1 MLFFDEVVWQVG
13 ERGQIY
19 TSRDLDN
26 WIPRESGTTKSLR
39 SLTTFGTNIFI
50 SAEEGTILFGPNA
63 RELTIRTLGTTDWLE
78 GIAGGTNSIV
88 AVGDNGAIYSSANGV
103 DWDRRGDF
111 TTWLRSVAYG
121 GGQFVTV
128 GEDGFIATSPD
139 GESWHQRTSDT
150 IAHLN
155 KVAWLED
162 RFWIVGDEGTV
173 LTNSS
178 PTTFSMV
185 NLPLTNTLYTVSA
198 NTNEVMIAGDGIVL
212 LSTHDGG
219 LWVRQ
224 SDPGTPLLAPEWIY
238 YSSIWDGRLFL
249 LSGESGM
256 LVEGFRTNSTAPL
269 YWYSTIQPTRSW
281 LWSVAHV
288 DDFYTAVGVNGTIV
302 TSDDGAEWFREATP
316 VESETEVL
324 LGIGG
329 NTNVLVAAGSRGL
342 ILTSENLLTN
352 IVSTNLLGEVVTNAV
367 SLFGVNWNT
376 ILSGVTNDLQG
387 VAATS
392 DLLIVTGGSG
402 TILTSSGA
410 GMGRIWVSRSSG
422 VSAFLSGATAWPGG
436 FVSTGAAGTIQTS
449 PDGITWTQRNSG
461 VVSWIYAVRYVG
473 GQLVAVGEGG
483 LILTSSDG
491 VEWQTRVSGTSEW
504 LNDVT
509 YAQGTWYVTAGNG
522 TLVTSS
528 DGVLWRPERAIT
540 SRSLYGAATDGE
552 QVIAV
557 GMEGMILRRNLRVE
571 TEPVQILS
579 YENPGLSSIFLFAG
593 KVDQRFVLEEA
604 DSVLGPWRPAAFL
617 ELTEPSGTMVFE
629 RPNNDAPMKFFRTRL
644 L

>member
-1 MLFFDEVVWQVG
+1 MLFFDGVVWQVG

-50 SAEEGTILFGPNA
+50 SAEEGTILSGPNA
-63 RELTIRTLGTTDWLE
+63 RQLSNLTLGTRDWLE
-78 GIAGGTNSIV
+78 GIAGGTNAIV
-88 AVGDNGAIYSSANGV
+88 AVGDNGAVYSSSDGV
-103 DWDRRGDF
+103 AWNRRGDF

-121 GGQFVTV
+121 DGQFVTV
-128 GEDGFIATSPD
+128 GEEGFIATSPD
-139 GESWHQRTSDT
+139 GQIWQRTISDT
-150 IAHLN
+150 TAHLN

-178 PTTFSMV
+178 PTSFAKV
-185 NLPLTNTLYTVSA
+185 NLPLTNRLYTISA

-212 LSTHDGG
+212 LGTRDGA

-224 SDPGTPLLAPEWIY
+224 SDPDTPLLAPEWIF

-249 LSGESGM
+249 LSGEAGM

-281 LWSVAHV
+281 LWSVTHV
-288 DDFYTAVGVNGTIV
+288 DGFYTAVGVNGTIV

-316 VESETEVL
+316 VESETKVL
-324 LGIGG
+324 LGTGG
-329 NTNVLVAAGSRGL
+329 NTNVLIAAGSGGF
-342 ILTSENLLTN
+342 ILRSENLLTN
-352 IVSTNLLGEVVTNAV
+352 VVSTNLLNELVTNVV
-367 SLFGVNWNT
+367 SLFGVNWES
-376 ILSGVTNDLQG
+376 IISGVTNDLQG
-387 VAATS
+387 VAATPEM
-392 DLLIVTGGSG
+392 LIVTGGRG

-410 GMGRIWVSRSSG
+410 TMGTVWIARMSG

-436 FVSTGAAGTIQTS
+436 FVS
-449 PDGITWTQRNSG
+449 
-461 VVSWIYAVRYVG
+461 VG
-473 GQLVAVGEGG
+473 AVGEDG
-483 LILTSSDG
+483 LILTSSNG
-491 VEWQTRVSGTSEW
+491 VDWQTKESGTTEW

-522 TLVTSS
+522 ILVTSNEG
-528 DGVLWRPERAIT
+528 DLWRAQKAIT
-540 SRSLYGAATDGE
+540 SRSLYGTATDGE

-604 DSVLGPWRPAAFL
+604 ESVLGPWKDAAFL

-629 RPNNDAPMKFFRTRL
+629 WPNNGAPMKFFRTRL

>member
-1 MLFFDEVVWQVG
+1 MLFFDGVVWQVG

-39 SLTTFGTNIFI
+39 SLTTFGTNVFI
-50 SAEEGTILFGPNA
+50 SAQEGTILSGPNA
-63 RELTIRTLGTTDWLE
+63 RQLTIRTLGATDWLE
-78 GIAGGTNSIV
+78 GIAGGTNAIV
-88 AVGDNGAIYSSANGV
+88 AVGDNGAIYSSSDGV
-103 DWDRRGDF
+103 TWNRRRDF

-121 GGQFVTV
+121 EGQFVTV
-128 GEDGFIATSPD
+128 GEEGFIASSPD
-139 GESWHQRTSDT
+139 GQTWQRRNSDT
-150 IAHLN
+150 SAHLN

-178 PTTFSMV
+178 LTTFAKV
-185 NLPLTNTLYTVSA
+185 NLPLTNSLYTISA
-198 NTNEVMIAGDGIVL
+198 STNEVMIAGDEIVL
-212 LSTHDGG
+212 LGTHDGA

-224 SDPGTPLLAPEWIY
+224 SDPDTPLLAPEWIF

-281 LWSVAHV
+281 LWSVTHV
-288 DDFYTAVGVNGTIV
+288 EGFYTAVGVNGTIV

-316 VESETEVL
+316 VASETEVL
-324 LGIGG
+324 LGTGG
-329 NTNVLVAAGSRGL
+329 NTNVLIAAGSGGL
-342 ILTSENLLTN
+342 ILTSENILTN
-352 IVSTNLLGEVVTNAV
+352 VVSTNLLNEVVTNVV
-367 SLFGVNWNT
+367 SLFGVNWQT
-376 ILSGVTNDLQG
+376 IVSGVTNDLQG
-387 VAATS
+387 VAATPEM
-392 DLLIVTGGSG
+392 LIVTGGGG

-410 GMGRIWVSRSSG
+410 TMGTLWISRNSG
-422 VSAFLSGATAWPGG
+422 VSAFLSGVTAWSGG
-436 FVSTGAAGTIQTS
+436 FVSVGAAGTILTS
-449 PDGITWTQRNSG
+449 QDGITWTRRNSG
-461 VVSWIYAVRYVG
+461 VTSWIYAVRFVG
-473 GQLVAVGEGG
+473 GRLVAVGEGG
-483 LILTSSDG
+483 LIVTSSDG
-491 VEWQTRVSGTSEW
+491 VEWQAKESGTTEW

-522 TLVTSS
+522 ILVTSN
-528 DGVLWRPERAIT
+528 DGDLWRAQKAIT

-604 DSVLGPWRPAAFL
+604 ESVLGPWKDAAFL

-629 RPNNDAPMKFFRTRL
+629 WPNNGAPMKFFRTRL